1 MGGCWGVGSSGEVGV
16 LTGHPIVP
24 REAEVVTFHMRGN
37 SWQKIFVVCARASV
51 KLMRSSILILQS
63 GLFLFALLF
72 LYPSLF
78 NKYSAY

>member
-1 MGGCWGVGSSGEVGV
+1 MGGCWGVGSSGKVVV
-16 LTGHPIVP
+16 LRGHPIVP

-63 GLFLFALLF
+63 GSIFVCTFVF
-72 LYPSLF
+72 VPF
-78 NKYSAY
+78 PI